1 MLHNRVI
8 QVLRGIMVMVM
19 ASVAVA
25 GTTYGQEHHL
35 ELSPR
40 WEYVSDQVMGG
51 VSDGQMTQA
60 ENAVRLTGL
69 VSLDNNGGFIQ
80 MAFDLDPQGASVDA
94 SDWTG
99 FALDV
104 RGNGAQY
111 EVRLRTADLTRPWQ
125 SFRAT
130 FDTAP
135 DWSRVHLP
143 FSHFEAHRTD
153 QTFDASALRRV
164 GVLAIGR
171 AFEADVSVA
180 GVALY
185 K

>member
-1 MLHNRVI
+1 MSYTGLTKTVR
-8 QVLRGIMVMVM
+8 LIMVWACTVIGGM
-19 ASVAVA
+19 AYAE
-25 GTTYGQEHHL
+25 EHHL
-35 ELSPR
+35 ELSPQ

-51 VSDGQMTQA
+51 VSDGRMTRA
-60 ENAVRLTGL
+60 ENAVRLTGQ

-80 MAFDLDPQGASVDA
+80 MAFDLDAQGAAVDA

-99 FALDV
+99 ISLEV
-104 RGNGAQY
+104 QGNGAQY

-130 FDTAP
+130 FDTTP
-135 DWSRVHLP
+135 QWRRMHLP

-153 QTFDASALRRV
+153 QIFDAGALRRV

-171 AFEADVSVA
+171 AFEADVSV
-180 GVALY
+180 GRVALY